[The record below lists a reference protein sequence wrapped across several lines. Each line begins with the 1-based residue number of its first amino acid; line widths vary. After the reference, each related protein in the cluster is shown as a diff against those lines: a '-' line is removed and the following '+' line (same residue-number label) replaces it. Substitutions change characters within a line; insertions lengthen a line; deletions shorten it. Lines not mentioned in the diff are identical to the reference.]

1 MENETKLTDE
11 TDNNDKEIV
20 SVNFS
25 SSKQE
30 EIFMYLSIFV
40 ALIAYRLQLNVL
52 MWVFGIKACIDGLAS
67 ISTEVSKLRRKKKNL
82 R

>member
-11 TDNNDKEIV
+11 TANNAKANI
-20 SVNFS
+20 SGSFS

-52 MWVFGIKACIDGLAS
+52 MWVFGIKACVEGLAS
-67 ISTEVSKLRRKKKNL
+67 ISMAVSELRRKKKNL

>member
-1 MENETKLTDE
+1 MKNETKPTDE
-11 TDNNDKEIV
+11 TTNNDKANVIG
-20 SVNFS
+20 SFS

-40 ALIAYRLQLNVL
+40 ALIAYHLQLNVL
-52 MWVFGIKACIDGLAS
+52 MWVFVIKACIEGLAS
-67 ISTEVSKLRRKKKNL
+67 ISMAAKELRRKKNL